1 MYYYT
6 ITNFKL
12 PRKIQ
17 QVLENIDWK
26 ILPVASKFN
35 KIQLLKMLIRNK
47 ILINGLF
54 HYGILLQ
61 DASTLVST
69 RLPQDLEKLVRQYLE
84 KKFGSL
90 LATEAIIRL
99 QVVYGGKIVPIHID
113 LTKQSSIV
121 YPIKHK
127 HTSSTLFYNCKRVN
141 TRELIDPK
149 KCTLYEE
156 VSVTDMPVLLDTN
169 VPHAVK
175 YSKNLYTYD
184 DPRISLSIKF
194 EKLTFSTVHKEL
206 IKADIK

>member
-1 MYYYT
+1 MYHYT

-12 PRKIQ
+12 PKKIQ
-17 QVLENIDWK
+17 QALESIDWK
-26 ILPVASKFN
+26 ILPVASKFT
-35 KIQLLKMLIRNK
+35 KIQFLKMLIKNK
-47 ILINGLF
+47 ILINGLV

-69 RLPQDLEKLVRQYLE
+69 RLPQDLEKLVRQYIE

-99 QVVYGGKIVPIHID
+99 QVVYGGKVVPIHID
-113 LTKQSSIV
+113 LTRQSSIV
-121 YPIKHK
+121 YPIKHQ
-127 HTSSTLFYNCKRVN
+127 HISSTLFYNCKKVN

-149 KCTLYEE
+149 KCTLYDE

-175 YSKNLYTYD
+175 YTKNLYTYD

-194 EKLTFSTVHKEL
+194 EKLTFSTVYKEL
-206 IKADIK
+206 VKAGVQ